1 MKEEENERRKDKR
14 QVLVQR
20 KGKKKKLNNSM
31 CSEQKGGKE
40 FQVSICPNVG
50 QGLLRVEEKK
60 KCENKESHMRKR
72 QGRGHRT

>member
-20 KGKKKKLNNSM
+20 KGKKKLNNSM

-60 KCENKESHMRKR
+60 KV
-72 QGRGHRT
+72 